1 MPEPLKSQDRSV
13 YHHIYPRNPI
23 LDIESSPL
31 NAAIISR
38 VAFSFSTLF
47 TSFGI
52 RKVHLRYIASIL
64 FAEEK
69 KIVLHHSAGRG
80 MPCRGQ
86 ETKETGHSV
95 GASQTDG
102 RDRSW
107 SNGPP
112 AHERAYGH
120 PGAAVDPKTRPR
132 RTAWLPS
139 QEGRGRCGWRA
150 SPPPI
155 RPDPARPPQVAAIKR
170 TRPVTNRNAGS
181 SPDPRLRGAPGSP
194 PRHPPRAPA
203 EVFIRAGAGEA
214 DPRRG
219 RPPHRLPLL
228 PSQRPASRAEPTP
241 FTKAARE
248 VERRRKEGRQGVGNC
263 EAVGV
268 SEGGWGEG
276 KRGA

>member
-1 MPEPLKSQDRSV
+1 
-13 YHHIYPRNPI
+13 
-23 LDIESSPL
+23 
-31 NAAIISR
+31 
-38 VAFSFSTLF
+38 
-47 TSFGI
+47 
-52 RKVHLRYIASIL
+52 
-64 FAEEK
+64 
-69 KIVLHHSAGRG
+69 

-112 AHERAYGH
+112 AHERAYGP

-132 RTAWLPS
+132 RTAWLPSPS

-155 RPDPARPPQVAAIKR
+155 RPDPARPPQVAAIKAD
-170 TRPVTNRNAGS
+170 PARNKPQCRLVAGS
-181 SPDPRLRGAPGSP
+181 AAARRSRLAATSPATGTRRGIYTSG
-194 PRHPPRAPA
+194 
-203 EVFIRAGAGEA
+203 GG
-214 DPRRG
+214 RG

-228 PSQRPASRAEPTP
+228 PSQRPAGRVEPTP